1 MANIIADKKD
11 MNATA
16 EAISSF
22 FSDMQNFREIM
33 PDQIENWQADEET
46 CSFSV
51 QNLGKLGMNKGAFNA
66 PHQFEFVSNE
76 VSKVKFTLV
85 FHFGPDISSR
95 GTGYF
100 EILADMNPVIEM
112 MAKRPLLNFV
122 NILTENLAQKM
133 R

>member
-11 MNATA
+11 LNATA
-16 EAISSF
+16 EAIDNF
-22 FSDMQNFREIM
+22 FRDLRNFREIM
-33 PDQIENWQADEET
+33 PDQIQNWQADKES

-51 QNLGKLGMNKGAFNA
+51 QNLGKLGMKKGVFNT

-76 VSKVKFTLV
+76 ASKVNFTLV
-85 FHFGPDISSR
+85 FHFSPDASSR
-95 GTGYF
+95 GAGYF